1 MATVKVSSSK
11 TCANAINYAKN
22 KAVVM
27 NGLNVD
33 PKYAIG
39 QMEQV
44 RHVFDKTDGVQAHLF
59 IQSFAP
65 GEVTPQQ
72 ANDIGI
78 EFAQAISEDKHYQVA
93 VYTHNDTKHIHN
105 HLVLNAV
112 DFETGLKYQQSF
124 DVKRVRELSDQIC
137 EKYQLSVV
145 KQKQAIRKPIEEIKA
160 KEKGEVIWK
169 DELRDKIWFILNNPQ
184 TIDFETLQKNASLHD
199 LDVRFRGN
207 GISYAFTDS
216 KGKRRVSRGSKLGA
230 DYEKS
235 AFEDIFKENKLV
247 ITPPEPPKISAY
259 ATQQIRELSERWQ
272 EWENAIN
279 NGITAEKVIHSKIK
293 ELYQERDNIQNSFKE
308 LIDTPVY
315 KRYKHLMSQRKSELD
330 KAAQGKE
337 LFKNTKTTKL
347 FTKVEGLLD
356 WGVHSV
362 NNLNSEIPK
371 QLEEIKPQIDRINL
385 QIHQLKK
392 QEHICFSKIDMLKKE
407 LDNNSNIKYRHHYR
421 GHQSQIEDDIKQ
433 WKDPNFENK
442 IKLKESQHVVPRK
455 TRSRGM
461 SR

>member
-137 EKYQLSVV
+137 EKHDLSVIYYEQV
-145 KQKQAIRKPIEEIKA
+145 DRKPISEIKA
-160 KEKGEVIWK
+160 KEKGHFIWK
-169 DELRDKIWFILNNPQ
+169 DELRERITLVLNDPHSV
-184 TIDFETLQKNASLHD
+184 DLESLKKRATDYD
-199 LDVRFRGN
+199 LDIRFRGK
-207 GISYAFTDS
+207 GVSYAFVDS
-216 KGKRRVSRGSKLGA
+216 NGKKRISRGAKLGDNYNIDEIHSSLRYNKSLA
-230 DYEKS
+230 DQALKEFDLEPINQEIKDKEKQVS
-235 AFEDIFKENKLV
+235 TLKKKIEELQPSIKLYRKWENHLHTLSQKRFKFIQFKEKAQNASEIEELTNKINKNKPVYDKLIAESRDLTFKKDKL
-247 ITPPEPPKISAY
+247 ITNIGHL
-259 ATQQIRELSERWQ
+259 RGRRLS
-272 EWENAIN
+272 I
-279 NGITAEKVIHSKIK
+279 
-293 ELYQERDNIQNSFKE
+293 QERARI
-308 LIDTPVY
+308 
-315 KRYKHLMSQRKSELD
+315 
-330 KAAQGKE
+330 
-337 LFKNTKTTKL
+337 KNQ
-347 FTKVEGLLD
+347 
-356 WGVHSV
+356 
-362 NNLNSEIPK
+362 
-371 QLEEIKPQIDRINL
+371 QLEEGFNMNRVKQLDKEIRSTHQPQT
-385 QIHQLKK
+385 K
-392 QEHICFSKIDMLKKE
+392 Q
-407 LDNNSNIKYRHHYR
+407 
-421 GHQSQIEDDIKQ
+421 
-433 WKDPNFENK
+433 
-442 IKLKESQHVVPRK
+442 
-455 TRSRGM
+455 RSRGL